1 MKGLKGLFHSAEKCI
16 ILKKYEKRTLEN
28 VMKALFRELLKRDLS
43 IVTSEQIYKMFPD
56 LNENAVQ
63 AKIKRCLKGEELI
76 RLYKGIYAVNSSYS
90 HKAFA
95 EEQVAQ
101 AIDHSAYLSGIAA
114 LRFHNLIPEIVNF
127 KTFFG
132 AKKVKVDKKDIH
144 FEIKRVDH
152 DQTLFGV
159 EEIAVGG
166 SKFRVADPVKAIL
179 DTFISMKTS
188 PKTRRQICFF
198 LRIDEDEAEK
208 INWSN
213 AKVYA
218 GRMKTELAH
227 SIATAM
233 VNEA

>member
-1 MKGLKGLFHSAEKCI
+1 
-16 ILKKYEKRTLEN
+16 
-28 VMKALFRELLKRDLS
+28 MKALFRELLKGDLS
-43 IVTSEQIYKMFPD
+43 IVTSEDIYKMYPD

-63 AKIKRCLKGEELI
+63 AKIKRCLSGGELV
-76 RLYKGIYAVNSSYS
+76 RLYKGIYAVNNSYS
-90 HKAFA
+90 HKAIA

-132 AKKVKVDKKDIH
+132 AKKVKVDTRDIH
-144 FEIKRVDH
+144 FEIKKVDPE
-152 DQTLFGV
+152 QTSFGV

-179 DTFISMKTS
+179 DTFVSMKTS
-188 PKTRRQICFF
+188 PKTRSQICAF
-198 LRIDEDEAEK
+198 LRIDEDESEK
-208 INWSN
+208 INWNN
-213 AKVYA
+213 ANAYA
-218 GRMKTELAH
+218 DRMKSDLAH

-233 VNEA
+233 MNEA